1 MDKAIQDSCLTV
13 IYIMHGCMQS
23 LNCLCYRIMYMAIEI
38 LLFGV
43 YIKIGVLI
51 ILAIYLLKAEL
62 RNQLVEKQPRVPLAV
77 IEVAYQ

>member
-1 MDKAIQDSCLTV
+1 
-13 IYIMHGCMQS
+13 
-23 LNCLCYRIMYMAIEI
+23 MYMAIEI

-51 ILAIYLLKAEL
+51 IVAIYLLKAEL

-77 IEVAYQ
+77 IEVAY